1 MGVGEDQKTHIDILA
16 DQSHAIQVRTV
27 ILADA
32 TRLEEQ
38 GVVSIACD
46 ESV

>member
-1 MGVGEDQKTHIDILA
+1 MGLGEDQKTHIDILP

-27 ILADA
+27 ILLDA
-32 TRLEEQ
+32 TRLEEE

-46 ESV
+46 ESI